1 MPSVNFKNHLHLHLI
16 VFIWGFTAILGEL
29 ITLDAL
35 PLVWTRILIAVGFV
49 FLFIKL
55 SKRSLVLNTK
65 TIALFFICGFVIAIH
80 WLTFF
85 HAIKISNISITLA
98 CISTGAF
105 FTSLL
110 EPIFYKRKIIWYEV
124 FLGIMVVV
132 GLLIIFSFETQYI
145 EGILT
150 ALLSAA
156 LSATFSIING
166 KFANKYDSLIIS
178 FYELLG
184 GLFVLTV
191 FLFLLGD
198 FNAQVFNFQG
208 FDWLWLLI
216 LGSVCTAYPFIA
228 TIDIM
233 KYLSPYT
240 VMLTINLEPI
250 YGTILAV
257 ILFTENEKMTP
268 AFYIGAIIILSTV
281 ILNTYF
287 KNLKKVSHN

>member
-1 MPSVNFKNHLHLHLI
+1 MLSVNFKNHLHLHLI

-55 SKRSLVLNTK
+55 SKRSLVLNIK
-65 TIALFFICGFVIAIH
+65 TITLFFICGFVIAIH

-156 LSATFSIING
+156 LSAAFSIING

-287 KNLKKVSHN
+287 KKLKKVSHN

>member
-1 MPSVNFKNHLHLHLI
+1 MLSVNFKNHLHLHLI

-65 TIALFFICGFVIAIH
+65 TITLFFICGFVIAIH

-287 KNLKKVSHN
+287 KKLKKVSHN

>member
-1 MPSVNFKNHLHLHLI
+1 MLSVNFKNHLHLHLI

-55 SKRSLVLNTK
+55 SKRSLVLNIK
-65 TIALFFICGFVIAIH
+65 TITLFFICGFVIAIH

-257 ILFTENEKMTP
+257 ILFTEKEKMTP

-287 KNLKKVSHN
+287 KKLKKVSHN

>member
-1 MPSVNFKNHLHLHLI
+1 MPSVNFKNHLQLHLI

-65 TIALFFICGFVIAIH
+65 TITLFFICGFVIAIH

-287 KNLKKVSHN
+287 KKLKKVSHN

>member
-1 MPSVNFKNHLHLHLI
+1 MLSVNFKNHLHLHLI

-55 SKRSLVLNTK
+55 SKRSLVLNIK
-65 TIALFFICGFVIAIH
+65 TITLFFICGFVIAIH

-124 FLGIMVVV
+124 FLGIMVVL

-287 KNLKKVSHN
+287 KKLKKVSHN

>member
-65 TIALFFICGFVIAIH
+65 NITLFFICGFVIAIH

-287 KNLKKVSHN
+287 KKLKKVSHN

>member
-1 MPSVNFKNHLHLHLI
+1 MLSVNFKNHLHLHLI

-65 TIALFFICGFVIAIH
+65 TITLFFICGFVIAIH

-132 GLLIIFSFETQYI
+132 GLVIIFSFETQYI

-287 KNLKKVSHN
+287 KKLKKVSHN

>member
-65 TIALFFICGFVIAIH
+65 TITLFFICGFVIAIH

-287 KNLKKVSHN
+287 KKLKKVSHN

>member
-1 MPSVNFKNHLHLHLI
+1 MLSVNFKNHLHLHLI

-65 TIALFFICGFVIAIH
+65 TITLFFICGFVIAIH

-124 FLGIMVVV
+124 FLGIMVVL

-287 KNLKKVSHN
+287 KKLKKVSHN

>member
-1 MPSVNFKNHLHLHLI
+1 MPSVNFKNHLQLHLI

-65 TIALFFICGFVIAIH
+65 TITLFFICGFVIAIH

-166 KFANKYDSLIIS
+166 KFANKHDSLIIS

-287 KNLKKVSHN
+287 KKLKKVSHN

>member
-1 MPSVNFKNHLHLHLI
+1 MPSVNFKNHLHLHFI

-49 FLFIKL
+49 FLFIKF

-65 TIALFFICGFVIAIH
+65 TITLFFICGFVIAIH

-124 FLGIMVVV
+124 FLGIMVVI

-257 ILFTENEKMTP
+257 ILFTEKEKMTP

-287 KNLKKVSHN
+287 KKLKKVFHN